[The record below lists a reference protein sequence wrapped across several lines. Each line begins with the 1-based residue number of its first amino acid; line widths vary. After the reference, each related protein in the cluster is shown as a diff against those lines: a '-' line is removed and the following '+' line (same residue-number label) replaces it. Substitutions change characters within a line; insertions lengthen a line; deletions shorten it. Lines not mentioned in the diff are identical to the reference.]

1 MNNHI
6 LRSCWSCKEPI
17 QVGLVFCSL
26 CEVIQPLSELNPF
39 LIFSLPQTF
48 DIDVSL
54 IENKYLSI
62 QKDLHPDKFISKT
75 SQEKDYATQHSANV
89 NDAYLK
95 LKSPIKRAELMFY
108 VNGKKCPTDEN
119 QTVQDE
125 EVLMNILLKRENLQ
139 NATTI
144 KEINHIIYS
153 SKAESS
159 KYIEIISQAF
169 SSNDFVYA
177 GKVLVNLSYLINFE
191 DQAREKL
198 YKMDNL

>member
-1 MNNHI
+1 
-6 LRSCWSCKEPI
+6 
-17 QVGLVFCSL
+17 
-26 CEVIQPLSELNPF
+26 
-39 LIFSLPQTF
+39 
-48 DIDVSL
+48 
-54 IENKYLSI
+54 
-62 QKDLHPDKFISKT
+62 
-75 SQEKDYATQHSANV
+75 
-89 NDAYLK
+89 
-95 LKSPIKRAELMFY
+95 MFY

-139 NATTI
+139 NAKTI
-144 KEINHIIYS
+144 KEINNIIYS

-159 KYIEIISQAF
+159 KYIEVISQAF
-169 SSNDFVYA
+169 SNNDFVYA